1 MQQQE
6 PINPSKLFS
15 SEKSNIQQE
24 EILYI
29 RSRLNGLYVTVKDA
43 SKSEGAPLVMNS
55 FNGNE
60 EQQFVW
66 RNKCLVTST
75 NFLLTPTTR

>member
-1 MQQQE
+1 MKQMQQQA
-6 PINPSKLFS
+6 PLNPSQSFKN
-15 SEKSNIQQE
+15 EKATGIQQE
-24 EILYI
+24 EIVFI

-43 SKSEGAPLVMNS
+43 SKSAGAGLVMNS

-66 RNKCLVTST
+66 RNKCLVCII
-75 NFLLTPTTR
+75 FLAI